1 MSTDVNLSNEN
12 ILVNSITSTGAVT
25 ASTFTGDGSQLTN
38 VTVNPPNTFAALA
51 YLSADSTVNNSTAFV
66 QKNIF
71 PSTTG
76 GLEVNVGGFTC
87 STSGI
92 VVPSNGVY
100 IIGANTRFNTAVQ
113 RAAVA
118 ITFTVNGTSQA
129 SELQG
134 VPSYI
139 RNGSGHEDSSS
150 VLTGVL
156 DLVAGDE
163 IGLAFASYASSGTVN
178 LVSTASDTSHL
189 FIYRIS

>member
-1 MSTDVNLSNEN
+1 MATDVNLSNED
-12 ILVNSITSTGAVT
+12 IIVNSITSTGAVT
-25 ASTFTGDGSQLTN
+25 ASTFTGNGSQLTN
-38 VTVNPPNTFAALA
+38 VSVSPPNVLAALA
-51 YLSADSTVNNSTAFV
+51 HLSADSTVNDSVGFV

-76 GLEVNVGGFTC
+76 GLELNSGGFTC
-87 STSGI
+87 STSGV
-92 VVPSNGVY
+92 VVPSDGVY
-100 IIGANTRFNTAVQ
+100 VVGANTRFNTAVQ

-118 ITFTVNGTSQA
+118 ISFTVNSSVLS
-129 SELQG
+129 SEFQG

-178 LVSTASDTSHL
+178 LVATASDTSHF